1 MIAKSSAVS
10 PTNSNVGVIVASCV
24 DPTAN
29 MQSEALLC
37 ERMARAELASKEP
50 PPLVLILCGPC
61 GVGKSST
68 ANLLLGRK
76 FCATRR
82 SAGAVTSECR
92 RERSADV
99 GGREVHVV
107 DTPGLSDPEVSDA
120 VVLTE
125 IVRGVADAAD
135 AHPNAEFAVL
145 LVMSLA
151 GRVDDA
157 VVESFKALK
166 GAVFG
171 VGMYGQ
177 SAVIWTHGDLLAA
190 PQPAE
195 FTEPA
200 STGLLAFCGECGQKG
215 GGAKF
220 CTGCGTSLTLCA
232 RTPLPAA
239 PPEPASSPA
248 APLDAYLA
256 SAGDE
261 VRAFLSRVRG
271 ASVMLSNPE
280 HAFEQARLDP
290 SHLARVVES
299 AAAVAGPAAH
309 LAPPKRRGKTARR
322 ERQLDLAKR
331 GLVGRA
337 VEAPVDGSAV
347 RGAGVPGIVGMIY
360 RWLYEDV
367 TPVDRSA

>member
-1 MIAKSSAVS
+1 MAT
-10 PTNSNVGVIVASCV
+10 P
-24 DPTAN
+24 P
-29 MQSEALLC
+29 QSEALLC
-37 ERMARAELASKEP
+37 EGMARAELACKEP

-68 ANLLLGRK
+68 ANLLLGRQ
-76 FCATRR
+76 FCATQR
-82 SAGAVTSECR
+82 SAGAVTSECS
-92 RERSADV
+92 RERAVDV

-107 DTPGLSDPEVSDA
+107 DTPGLSDPGVSDA

-125 IVRGVADAAD
+125 IVRGVADAAA

-195 FTEPA
+195 FTEPMTEPA

-215 GGAKF
+215 GGVKF
-220 CTGCGTSLTLCA
+220 CTACGTSLTIS

-239 PPEPASSPA
+239 PPDPASSPG

-261 VRAFLSRVRG
+261 VRAFLSRVKG
-271 ASVMLSNPE
+271 ASVVLSNPE
-280 HAFEQARLDP
+280 HAFEHARLDP
-290 SHLARVVES
+290 SHLARVVQS

-347 RGAGVPGIVGMIY
+347 TRGAAVPGIVGMLY
-360 RWLYEDV
+360 RWLYEDG
-367 TPVDRSA
+367 TPVERSA